1 MSSNFVKDQSE
12 LYKLSSFVSS
22 YIFQLKRNNDCSKV
36 FLKIDKFCNNL
47 LLSSNNKNLLLE
59 LDFTVISKFN
69 LLTDNYLL
77 KSYLEDYS
85 KRYNEASRTMNH
97 LQTSLTQKDNLY
109 YTDLL
114 KTGSYNPKNF
124 DEFGLLLDPAR
135 KFMHEQKNIYDERFE
150 YELVDLS
157 PAQKDNLDLLLEL
170 RKRIVTKAEDLYLGE
185 QIEYMERGL
194 RNSDLEKIEPFKNY
208 KTLKEDSLKDAG
220 ILIAMARDKKLF
232 LKDLNQPYD
241 RPKLISREELINANK
256 DSPILDHDNFELV
269 DQNGK
274 TIEPKLISSFEKNLK
289 YLKIDL
295 LNLELTTGTRIE
307 KSFKPK
313 LTLV

>member
-1 MSSNFVKDQSE
+1 MSSNLTEEQLFLQ
-12 LYKLSSFVSS
+12 KLRVFVST
-22 YIFQLKRNNDCSKV
+22 YIYQLKRNNDISDTYCKINDTCKDLKNN
-36 FLKIDKFCNNL
+36 FNNNFLLKIDYIIVGQIDIL
-47 LLSSNNKNLLLE
+47 SNNN
-59 LDFTVISKFN
+59 F
-69 LLTDNYLL
+69 L
-77 KSYLEDYS
+77 KTYLEDYS

-97 LQTSLTQKDNLY
+97 LKTSLTQKDNLY

-135 KFMHEQKNIYDERFE
+135 KFMNEQKNIYDERFE
-150 YELVDLS
+150 YELIDLT
-157 PAQKDNLDLLLEL
+157 PEQKDNLDLLLEL

-185 QIEYMERGL
+185 QFEYMERGL
-194 RNSDLEKIEPFKNY
+194 LNSDLEKIEPFKNY
-208 KTLKEDSLKDAG
+208 KTLKEESLKDAG
-220 ILIAMARDKKLF
+220 CLIAMARDGHLF

-241 RPKLISREELINANK
+241 RPKLISREELINSNK
-256 DSPILDHDNFELV
+256 DSPILDHDNYELV

-274 TIEPKLISSFEKNLK
+274 AIDQKLISSFEKNLK
-289 YLKIDL
+289 YLKEDL

>member
-1 MSSNFVKDQSE
+1 MNFSSLERIDNFLFFKSIISVF
-12 LYKLSSFVSS
+12 YH
-22 YIFQLKRNNDCSKV
+22 QLNINNDCLETFKEARSFIYK
-36 FLKIDKFCNNL
+36 LDKNIDSSL
-47 LLSSNNKNLLLE
+47 LLK
-59 LDFTVISKFN
+59 LDFACISESNFLSNSELFN
-69 LLTDNYLL
+69 NYLD
-77 KSYLEDYS
+77 DYS
-85 KRYNEASRTMNH
+85 KRYNEANRTMNH

-109 YTDLL
+109 YTEILN
-114 KTGSYNPKNF
+114 TGSYDKKDF
-124 DEFGLLLDPAR
+124 DVFGLLLDPAR
-135 KFMHEQKNIYDERFE
+135 KFMNEQKNIYDERFE
-150 YELVDLS
+150 YELIDLT
-157 PAQKDNLDLLLEL
+157 PEQKDNLDLLLEL

-185 QIEYMERGL
+185 QFEYMERGL
-194 RNSDLEKIEPFKNY
+194 LNSDLEKIEPFKNY
-208 KTLKEDSLKDAG
+208 KTLKEESLKDAG
-220 ILIAMARDKKLF
+220 CLIAMARDGHLF

-256 DSPILDHDNFELV
+256 DSPILDHDNYELV

-274 TIEPKLISSFEKNLK
+274 AVDPKLIRGFEKNLK